1 VTHTNELPRESN
13 LLGALSLAVTER
25 IGEAVEVAS
34 AQGSSAPAALAA
46 LETFL
51 EGESIDALRRVLGL
65 THSGAVRLVDRL
77 QSAALIERRR
87 AADGRAV
94 ALALTPAGR
103 EAARRVLAEREG
115 ALRSLLAPLTADER
129 SELARLH
136 GKLLAGMATDRE
148 SARHLCRLCDPVACG
163 HWDGRCP
170 VTEGRRSRDRS
181 QAPVGTSGPCASLA
195 AD

>member
-1 VTHTNELPRESN
+1 VTHTNGLARDAN

-25 IGEAVEVAS
+25 MGEAVEVAS
-34 AQGSSAPAALAA
+34 AQGASAPAALAA

-77 QSAALIERRR
+77 QSAGLIARGA

-103 EAARRVLAEREG
+103 EAARRVLAEREA
-115 ALRSLLAPLTADER
+115 ALSAVLAPLTSPER
-129 SELARLH
+129 RELARLH
-136 GKLLAGMATDRE
+136 EKLLAGTATDRD
-148 SARHLCRLCDPVACG
+148 SARHVCRLCDPVACG

-181 QAPVGTSGPCASLA
+181 QAPVGT
-195 AD
+195 